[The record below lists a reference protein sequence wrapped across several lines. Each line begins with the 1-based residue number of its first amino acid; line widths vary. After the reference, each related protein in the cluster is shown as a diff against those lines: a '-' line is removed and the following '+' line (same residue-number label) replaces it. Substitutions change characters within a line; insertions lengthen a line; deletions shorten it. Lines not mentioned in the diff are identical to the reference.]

1 MSTQPPT
8 LTEFSRY
15 LLTLAA
21 LFVALMAV
29 IVAGGVV
36 KHTQVMEVRKQCYA
50 SNERIAQTFKG
61 SKEDAF
67 MRLELNDCH

>member
-1 MSTQPPT
+1 MSTQPT
-8 LTEFSRY
+8 SLNEASRY
-15 LLTLAA
+15 LIAIVA
-21 LFVALMAV
+21 LFVALIAV
-29 IVAGGVV
+29 IVAGGMV
-36 KHTQVMEVRKQCYA
+36 KHTQVMETRKQCYA

>member
-1 MSTQPPT
+1 MSTQPT
-8 LTEFSRY
+8 RLTEFSRY
-15 LLTLAA
+15 LITLAT

-36 KHTQVMEVRKQCYA
+36 KHTQVMETRKQCYA

>member
-1 MSTQPPT
+1 MSTQPTT
-8 LTEFSRY
+8 LTEASSY
-15 LLTLAA
+15 LTAIVA
-21 LFVALMAV
+21 LFVALIAV
-29 IVAGGVV
+29 IVAGGMVR
-36 KHTQVMEVRKQCYA
+36 HTQVMETRKQCYA

>member
-1 MSTQPPT
+1 MSTQPST
-8 LTEFSRY
+8 LTDFSRY
-15 LLTLAA
+15 LIALVA

-29 IVAGGVV
+29 VTAGGMV
-36 KHTQVMEVRKQCYA
+36 KHTQALEVRKQCYA

-67 MRLELNDCH
+67 LRLELNDCH

>member
-1 MSTQPPT
+1 MSTQPPR
-8 LTEFSRY
+8 LTDFSRY
-15 LLTLAA
+15 LIALVA

-29 IVAGGVV
+29 VTAGGVV
-36 KHTQVMEVRKQCYA
+36 RHTQVMETRKQCYA

>member
-1 MSTQPPT
+1 MLDKQP

-15 LLTLAA
+15 LITLAT
-21 LFVALMAV
+21 LFVVLMAV

-61 SKEDAF
+61 TKEVGTTF
-67 MRLELNDCH
+67 VKLNDCH